1 MKQLRLKN
9 TPFIFIF
16 VEFLDVSHD
25 LMLIRGWLGDLVVQ
39 STDMTEVTTKGAM
52 QEFFFSIYREN
63 INWKNFT
70 ILHCGAILLLLFLLT
85 ILL

>member
-1 MKQLRLKN
+1 MKKLRLKN

-39 STDMTEVTTKGAM
+39 STDMTEVTTKEAM

-70 ILHCGAILLLLFLLT
+70 ILHCGAILLFILLT